1 MDKKLLLVKAATL
14 LYRESQLSNQSDN
27 SADVVKKI
35 IEDIKLP
42 TLQLGVMDTDREM
55 LGGLKDMAMEMSNNP
70 ASHQYEPIELL
81 QKVKFFASE
90 QSSVYT
96 AFKEGVEVELS
107 QRALKRFCLNLRQ
120 DLTNHFN
127 ELKVSDIVNKAAY
140 KLKFER
146 ETVGD
151 LKKFVS
157 DVYGSLE
164 PYQMAG
170 GQVDPAIVASVDMN
184 DPEGVAAVFELSDT
198 LNNNEGIMRTGW
210 QGLNRML
217 QGGFRRGEMV
227 AVGALQ
233 HNFKTGFSLS
243 IFEHVA
249 LYNKPFMLDETKKPL
264 LLRISFEDPLTLN
277 MPFLY
282 RNIYENETGEK
293 AVLKGRKTSE
303 MAAYVME
310 KLKVN
315 GFEIMMLQVNPTL
328 WTYKNI
334 QNKILELEAEGYEI
348 HMLELDYL
356 AMVPTTGCTEGPAG
370 DAMRDMYRRIRNFTA
385 PKRITLIT
393 PHQLSSEAKML
404 MRQSG
409 ENFVQEIANKGYYDG
424 CKRIDQEVDLEI
436 YIHIV
441 KVNGKSWLTIQR
453 GKHRL
458 VNITPDEYKYCVLPF
473 EDIGDIRVD
482 INGDD
487 TTRKKP
493 GGGPIG
499 SKEENP
505 FWVFGK

>member
-1 MDKKLLLVKAATL
+1 
-14 LYRESQLSNQSDN
+14 
-27 SADVVKKI
+27 
-35 IEDIKLP
+35 
-42 TLQLGVMDTDREM
+42 
-55 LGGLKDMAMEMSNNP
+55 
-70 ASHQYEPIELL
+70 
-81 QKVKFFASE
+81 
-90 QSSVYT
+90 
-96 AFKEGVEVELS
+96 
-107 QRALKRFCLNLRQ
+107 
-120 DLTNHFN
+120 
-127 ELKVSDIVNKAAY
+127 
-140 KLKFER
+140 
-146 ETVGD
+146 
-151 LKKFVS
+151 
-157 DVYGSLE
+157 
-164 PYQMAG
+164 
-170 GQVDPAIVASVDMN
+170 
-184 DPEGVAAVFELSDT
+184 VFELSDT